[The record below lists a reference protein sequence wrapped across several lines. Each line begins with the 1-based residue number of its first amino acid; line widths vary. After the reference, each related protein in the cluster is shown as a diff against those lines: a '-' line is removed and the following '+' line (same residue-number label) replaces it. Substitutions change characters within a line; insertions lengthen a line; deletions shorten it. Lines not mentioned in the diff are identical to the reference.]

1 MDDRAAG
8 RIVVRETVVASTKA
22 LIEGHGEL
30 AESLPEEAFA
40 QTLDTRSN
48 AIGEQFWCVVGARES
63 YVTAIEN
70 DGWSGFSCSLKASE
84 VGSKQAIA
92 DALRGSA
99 LTFDRAVAEV
109 VWTGVR
115 DEMLLALLEHEAQH
129 QGQLIRYVY
138 AHGYSFP
145 QSWINRWALTE

>member
-1 MDDRAAG
+1 M
-8 RIVVRETVVASTKA
+8 RETVVANAKA

-30 AESLPEEAFA
+30 AESLPEDAFV
-40 QTLDTRSN
+40 QTLETRSN

-70 DGWSGFSCSLKASE
+70 NGWSGFSCSLKGSE
-84 VGSKQAIA
+84 VGSKEAIA
-92 DALRGSA
+92 EALRRSA
-99 LTFDRAVAEV
+99 HSFDRAVSEV
-109 VWTGVR
+109 AWTGVR

-138 AHGYSFP
+138 AHGYGFP
-145 QSWINRWALTE
+145 QSWINRWSLT